1 MFSLHTEAKCIGRS
15 RTRKAALSQA
25 VEHVLEDG
33 GKVWIFGRE
42 SFVVEEAGRF
52 ILLFRREST
61 IKGDD

>member
-1 MFSLHTEAKCIGRS
+1 VRRS

-33 GKVWIFGRE
+33 GKVWIFGKE